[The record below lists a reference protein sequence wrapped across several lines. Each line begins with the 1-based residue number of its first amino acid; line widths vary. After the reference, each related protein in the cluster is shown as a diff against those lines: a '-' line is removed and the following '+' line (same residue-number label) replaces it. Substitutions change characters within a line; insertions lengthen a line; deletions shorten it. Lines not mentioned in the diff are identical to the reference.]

1 VTDASRT
8 QRDVLTGLRI
18 EGAVDRHARY
28 RAMIWID
35 VDHLKE
41 FNDEV
46 GHAAG
51 DRAVT
56 RIAHA
61 IRDQA
66 GDDVTCRAAGDEFL
80 IVLEDS
86 WEGDAAV
93 LAERIRGAVSRLGVP
108 LTVSA
113 GVATASEEH
122 EGWSALIVAAE
133 RRAAL
138 AKGMG
143 RNRVV
148 AADVSDRPS

>member
-1 VTDASRT
+1 
-8 QRDVLTGLRI
+8 
-18 EGAVDRHARY
+18 
-28 RAMIWID
+28 MIWID
-35 VDHLKE
+35 VDHLNE

-80 IVLEDS
+80 IVLGDS

-93 LAERIRGAVSRLGVP
+93 LAERIRAAVSRLGLR
-108 LTVSA
+108 LTISA
-113 GVATASEEH
+113 GVATAS
-122 EGWSALIVAAE
+122 GQDKGCNALIDAAE